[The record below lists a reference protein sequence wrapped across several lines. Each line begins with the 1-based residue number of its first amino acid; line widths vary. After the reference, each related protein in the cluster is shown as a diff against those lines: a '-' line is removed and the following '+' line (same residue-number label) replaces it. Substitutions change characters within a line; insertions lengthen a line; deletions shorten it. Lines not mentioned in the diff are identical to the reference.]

1 MTESP
6 AMKKVDPQSPHST
19 ENRRNKRQLETSPH
33 STAKRSR
40 PDDGDRRPLLDF
52 SLPNLSPAQA
62 EQLSQAQA
70 YARGWKP
77 ATRSEK
83 PDDILLSLHFQPH
96 VASGVDVRTLTVLSR
111 IYVGSIHFD
120 LNDAHLKAVFGQFGI
135 VKNISLSIDY
145 TTMRHKGFCFVE
157 FDTPEAASLAVKMM
171 HGADLGGRQLKVGR
185 PNNFAA
191 AAAVA
196 KPLPPP
202 GRFYIANVNQLIT
215 QENMESI
222 FEAFGKLRACVLMPD
237 ISTRNHR
244 GYGFIEF
251 EEASAAE
258 AAMEAMNNFEMG
270 GQPLRV
276 GPCIV
281 GGPLGE
287 GMKALDLLPV
297 KKTTATEDDVMSK
310 VNANIQSLGLNKKVE
325 VPLILKPRPEVHLS
339 TISNM
344 VQEQVNAQGS
354 VVESVDK
361 EENISINSRQRYA
374 IMQKLAASRE
384 EMTTI
389 LLVQNAVK
397 ASEVDDSLGE
407 EFSEEC
413 SKYGL
418 VRSVKVQ
425 VTSDE
430 SSIEGLGGKETG
442 RETGDGDVKIFVEF
456 GSAQATNKAFNILEG
471 RWFGGRQLKA
481 TLLSKAAVEKYGL

>member
-6 AMKKVDPQSPHST
+6 VMRHPDPHSPRST
-19 ENRRNKRQLETSPH
+19 EYRRKRQLDTSPH

-40 PDDGDRRPLLDF
+40 PDDGDRRSVLDF

-62 EQLSQAQA
+62 EQLIQAQA

-185 PNNFAA
+185 PNNYAA

-196 KPLPPP
+196 KPVPPP
-202 GRFYIANVNQLIT
+202 GRFYISNVNQLIT

-222 FEAFGKLRACVLMPD
+222 FEAFGKLQSCVLMPD
-237 ISTRNHR
+237 VSTRNHK

-251 EEASAAE
+251 EDASAAE

-287 GMKALDLLPV
+287 GMKALALLPV
-297 KKTTATEDDVMSK
+297 KKTTASEDDVMSK

-325 VPLILKPRPEVHLS
+325 VPLILKPRPEGDLMFSLLYLADTHLVEVVHLS
-339 TISNM
+339 AMAQM
-344 VQEQVNAQGS
+344 VQDQVSAQS
-354 VVESVDK
+354 SMVDSVDK

-384 EMTTI
+384 EVS
-389 LLVQNAVK
+389 LLC
-397 ASEVDDSLGE
+397 VDQGLSMSLDDHDTLGTK
-407 EFSEEC
+407 C
-413 SKYGL
+413 SQGF
-418 VRSVKVQ
+418 R
-425 VTSDE
+425 
-430 SSIEGLGGKETG
+430 G
-442 RETGDGDVKIFVEF
+442 
-456 GSAQATNKAFNILEG
+456 G
-471 RWFGGRQLKA
+471 RW
-481 TLLSKAAVEKYGL
+481 SW

>member
-1 MTESP
+1 MQRLDSTPTTTEH
-6 AMKKVDPQSPHST
+6 K
-19 ENRRNKRQLETSPH
+19 RGKRQTDEGSDVTS
-33 STAKRSR
+33 KRSR
-40 PDDGDRRPLLDF
+40 SNPSDTLPSLDF
-52 SLPNLSPAQA
+52 SLAPLTPLQA
-62 EQLSQAQA
+62 EQLLQAQA
-70 YARGWKP
+70 YAREWKP
-77 ATRSEK
+77 TAPIEK
-83 PDDILLSLHFQPH
+83 PADLISLHFQPH
-96 VASGVDVRTLTVLSR
+96 AASGVDIRTLSVLSR

-120 LNDAHLKAVFGQFGI
+120 LNDSHLKAVFGQFGV
-135 VKNISLSIDY
+135 VKTISLSIDHS
-145 TTMRHKGFCFVE
+145 TMRHKGFCFVE
-157 FDTPEAASLAVKMM
+157 FDTPEAASLAVAKM

-185 PNNFAA
+185 PNNYSA

-196 KPLPPP
+196 MPVPPP
-202 GRFYIANVNQLIT
+202 GRFYVANINTLIS

-222 FEAFGKLRACVLMPD
+222 FEAFGKLKSCVLLPD
-237 ISTRNHR
+237 AATRNHK

-251 EEASAAE
+251 EANTAAK

-287 GMKALDLLPV
+287 GMRALALLPIKPV
-297 KKTTATEDDVMSK
+297 TPVDDVMSK
-310 VNANIQSLGLNKKVE
+310 VNANILSLGINKKIE
-325 VPLILKPRPEVHLS
+325 APLILKPRIEVGEAPLS
-339 TISNM
+339 TM
-344 VQEQVNAQGS
+344 AQLVQEQVRAQS
-354 VVESVDK
+354 SLVDSVDK

-397 ASEVDDSLGE
+397 ASEVDEGLGE

-425 VTSDE
+425 STLDE
-430 SSIEGLGGKETG
+430 SKVNGLGGKETG
-442 RETGDGDVKIFVEF
+442 REEGDGDVKIFVEF
-456 GSAQATNKAFNILEG
+456 GSTQASSKAFGVLDG

-481 TLLSKAAVEKYGL
+481 TLLSKAAVEKYDL